1 VPRRLASVRACP
13 ATRRVEMRI
22 QLLALGLSLLSSVAF
37 ASADVENK
45 WRLEMSGNA
54 DSSGQITFAI
64 APEDEP
70 AITVTVAIADDTDE
84 DAVAAAVVNE
94 LRLRLGDLYQVER
107 DDGEE
112 VVIKRRPGERK
123 FSVAV
128 VENTV
133 EGVSIHLDE
142 E

>member
-1 VPRRLASVRACP
+1 MRA
-13 ATRRVEMRI
+13 RF
-22 QLLALGLSLLSSVAF
+22 LGLALALVSSLAF

-45 WRLEMSGNA
+45 WRLQLSGDA
-54 DSSGQITFAI
+54 DSAGQITLAI
-64 APEDEP
+64 APEDEA

-84 DAVAAAVVNE
+84 NAVAATLVNE

-107 DDGEE
+107 DDGED
-112 VVIKRRPGERK
+112 VLIKRRPGEKK

-133 EGVSIHLDE
+133 DGVRINLDE

>member
-1 VPRRLASVRACP
+1 MRA
-13 ATRRVEMRI
+13 RW
-22 QLLALGLSLLSSVAF
+22 LGLGMALVSSLAF

-45 WRLEMSGNA
+45 WRLQLSGDA
-54 DSSGQITFAI
+54 ESTGEITLAI
-64 APEDEP
+64 APEDEQ

-84 DAVAAAVVNE
+84 NAVAAALTNE

-107 DDGEE
+107 DDGED
-112 VVIKRRPGERK
+112 VLIKRQPGEKK

-133 EGVSIHLDE
+133 EGVRINLDE

>member
-1 VPRRLASVRACP
+1 MR
-13 ATRRVEMRI
+13 TR
-22 QLLALGLSLLSSVAF
+22 LLALGLLMLSSLAF

-45 WRLEMSGNA
+45 WRLQMSGDA
-54 DSSGQITFAI
+54 ESTGQITLAI
-64 APEDEP
+64 APEDEE
-70 AITVTVAIADDTDE
+70 AITVTVPIADDLDE
-84 DAVAAAVVNE
+84 NAVAAAVVNE

-107 DDGEE
+107 DDGED
-112 VVIKRRPGERK
+112 VLIKRQPGEKK

-133 EGVSIHLDE
+133 DGVRINLDE

>member
-1 VPRRLASVRACP
+1 MR
-13 ATRRVEMRI
+13 TRM
-22 QLLALGLSLLSSVAF
+22 LGLALALVSSLAF

-45 WRLEMSGNA
+45 WRLQLSGDA
-54 DSSGQITFAI
+54 ESTGQITLAV
-64 APEDEP
+64 APEDEQ

-84 DAVAAAVVNE
+84 NAVAAALTNE
-94 LRLRLGDLYQVER
+94 LRLRLGELYQVER
-107 DDGEE
+107 DDGED
-112 VVIKRRPGERK
+112 VLIKRQPGEKK

-133 EGVSIHLDE
+133 EGVRINLDE

>member
-1 VPRRLASVRACP
+1 MRA
-13 ATRRVEMRI
+13 RI
-22 QLLALGLSLLSSVAF
+22 LGLGLALLSTLAF

-45 WRLEMSGNA
+45 WRLQVSGDA
-54 DSSGQITFAI
+54 ESAGQITLAI
-64 APEDEP
+64 APQDEE

-84 DAVAAAVVNE
+84 NAVAAALVNE
-94 LRLRLGDLYQVER
+94 LKLSLGDLYQVER
-107 DDGEE
+107 DDGED
-112 VVIKRRPGERK
+112 VLIKRQPGEKK

-133 EGVSIHLDE
+133 RGVRINPDE

>member
-1 VPRRLASVRACP
+1 MRTRL
-13 ATRRVEMRI
+13 
-22 QLLALGLSLLSSVAF
+22 LGLALALVSSLAF

-45 WRLEMSGNA
+45 WRLQLSGDA
-54 DSSGQITFAI
+54 ESTGEITLAI
-64 APEDEP
+64 APEDEQ

-84 DAVAAAVVNE
+84 NAVAAALTNE

-107 DDGEE
+107 DDGED
-112 VVIKRRPGERK
+112 VLIKRQPGEKK

-133 EGVSIHLDE
+133 EGVRINLDE

>member
-1 VPRRLASVRACP
+1 
-13 ATRRVEMRI
+13 M
-22 QLLALGLSLLSSVAF
+22 ALVSSLAF

-45 WRLEMSGNA
+45 WRLQLSGDA
-54 DSSGQITFAI
+54 ESTGEITLAI
-64 APEDEP
+64 APEDEQ

-84 DAVAAAVVNE
+84 NAVAAALTNE

-107 DDGEE
+107 DDGED
-112 VVIKRRPGERK
+112 VLIKRQPGEKK

-133 EGVSIHLDE
+133 EGVRINLDE

>member
-1 VPRRLASVRACP
+1 MR
-13 ATRRVEMRI
+13 TR
-22 QLLALGLSLLSSVAF
+22 LLALGLLMLSSLAF

-45 WRLEMSGNA
+45 WRLQLSGDA
-54 DSSGQITFAI
+54 ESAGQITLAV
-64 APEDEP
+64 APLDEA
-70 AITVTVAIADDTDE
+70 AITVTVPIADDLDE
-84 DAVAAAVVNE
+84 NAVAAAVVNE
-94 LRLRLGDLYQVER
+94 LKLRLGDLYQVER